1 MERPGSPETPPL
13 DEIVARVMAEAE
25 RRRAAT
31 APLARTRWAELASGA
46 GIGAPAPFPAP
57 SGPAFTPRADRR
69 YAIGDFLALRGA
81 AFVTASYR
89 GLLGR
94 EPDAAGHRHWLGQLL
109 EGMPRAEVL
118 ARLRWSAEGRA
129 HGATV
134 AGLAPRAAAAAVARL
149 PLAGPVA
156 GWVLAVATASR
167 TARAL
172 RALEARHA
180 IDLERLA
187 EALARGRTR

>member
-1 MERPGSPETPPL
+1 
-13 DEIVARVMAEAE
+13 
-25 RRRAAT
+25 
-31 APLARTRWAELASGA
+31 
-46 GIGAPAPFPAP
+46 
-57 SGPAFTPRADRR
+57 
-69 YAIGDFLALRGA
+69 
-81 AFVTASYR
+81 
-89 GLLGR
+89 
-94 EPDAAGHRHWLGQLL
+94 
-109 EGMPRAEVL
+109 MPRAEVL